1 MAMQKECTADDT
13 GESGA
18 SASLAM
24 KEAVAPRA
32 PLRRARLLMDIL
44 FFNSRSIVFCSFQ
57 SVVDVLESTMGSRTK
72 KGEQVCGK
80 RDRVQRVRGG
90 LIIEMIMIWPTS
102 FIG

>member
-1 MAMQKECTADDT
+1 VAMQKECTADDT

-44 FFNSRSIVFCSFQ
+44 FFKSIF
-57 SVVDVLESTMGSRTK
+57 
-72 KGEQVCGK
+72 
-80 RDRVQRVRGG
+80 VR
-90 LIIEMIMIWPTS
+90 
-102 FIG
+102 